1 MIEFSVFILGGCIG
15 WGIAL
20 FMAGAFGGVVER
32 SHEWGDYNK
41 KGAEDEY

>member
-1 MIEFSVFILGGCIG
+1 MIEFSAFILGGCIG

-20 FMAGAFGGVVER
+20 FMAGAFGVDDQV
-32 SHEWGDYNK
+32 YNK

>member
-1 MIEFSVFILGGCIG
+1 MIEFSIFILGGCIG

-20 FMAGAFGGVVER
+20 FMAGAFGVDGQE
-32 SHEWGDYNK
+32 

>member
-15 WGIAL
+15 WGTAL
-20 FMAGAFGGVVER
+20 FMAGAFGVDDQV
-32 SHEWGDYNK
+32 YNK

>member
-20 FMAGAFGGVVER
+20 FMAGAFGVDDQVYIKEGC
-32 SHEWGDYNK
+32 
-41 KGAEDEY
+41 EDEY

>member
-20 FMAGAFGGVVER
+20 FMAGAFGVDGQ
-32 SHEWGDYNK
+32 K

>member
-1 MIEFSVFILGGCIG
+1 MIELSIFILGGCIG

-20 FMAGAFGGVVER
+20 CMAGACGVNDEVD
-32 SHEWGDYNK
+32 HK